1 MKHCILVG
9 GGNFCE
15 QEFDDCRKEFEVA
28 QEEYAVVAV
37 DSGYEYIKDIVKVAC
52 VVGDFDSLGYV
63 PDNVPIVKHD
73 PVKDYTDMSLAIEY
87 MLDKGYDDFVI
98 FGGLGGRLDHTL
110 ANLQMAHGFF
120 KDNDIFITFI
130 DSEYD
135 VHFIDDTFVVK
146 DGKAGETFSLFAFDE
161 CKGVNVSGAK
171 YNLDNHTLTN
181 TFPLGV
187 SNEFAGGDCVISV
200 EEGVLIYVQVKR
212 G

>member
-15 QEFDDCRKEFEVA
+15 KEFIRCREDFEVS

-37 DSGYEYIKDIVKVAC
+37 DSGYEYIKEISKVAC
-52 VVGDFDSLGYV
+52 IVGDFDSLGYV
-63 PDNVPIVKHD
+63 PDNIPIVKHD

-87 MLDKGYDDFVI
+87 MKNQGYDSFVI

-120 KDNDIFITFI
+120 KGGSISITFI
-130 DSEYD
+130 DSEHD
-135 VHFIDDTFVVK
+135 VRFISDTYIIK
-146 DGKAGETFSLFAFDE
+146 DGKAGQTFSLFAFDK
-161 CKGVNVSGAK
+161 CSGVNVSGAK
-171 YNLDNHTLTN
+171 YNLKDHTLTN

-187 SNEFAGGDCVISV
+187 SNEFVGGECQISV
-200 EEGVLIYVQVKR
+200 KEGFLIYIQVKK
-212 G
+212 